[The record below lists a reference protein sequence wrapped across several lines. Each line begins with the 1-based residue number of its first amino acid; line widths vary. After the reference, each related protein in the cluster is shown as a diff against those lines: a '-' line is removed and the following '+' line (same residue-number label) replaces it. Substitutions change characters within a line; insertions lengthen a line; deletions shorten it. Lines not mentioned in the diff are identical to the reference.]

1 LYRWLGQQYNEDE
14 RRVTFKEE
22 EKQDKEPPLQ
32 KEAKEAIETI
42 VEGLLEPKI
51 SDDETKEYER
61 YFLVKGNY

>member
-1 LYRWLGQQYNEDE
+1 MYRWLGQQYNEDE